1 VHFPKI
7 RVLMYLLL
15 FGLVI
20 LISPATTI
28 SEDIPPVPEPPLP
41 VIIDAAISINPNSL
55 NLKSKGKWITC
66 HIELPESY
74 DAANINISTIL
85 LNDIVPA
92 ESKPISIGDCDGDG
106 LNELMVKFS
115 RSAVQSTIPLG
126 SESADITVTG
136 WLTDGTTKF
145 QGTDT
150 IKIVSPKVKPLNGK
164 NK

>member
-1 VHFPKI
+1 MKRAHSPT
-7 RVLMYLLL
+7 LLNYGLL
-15 FGLVI
+15 FGVI
-20 LISPATTI
+20 LLFAPAIAT
-28 SEDIPPVPEPPLP
+28 SQEPLP
-41 VIIDAAISINPNSL
+41 DPILITADIKINPNTL

-92 ESKPISIGDCDGDG
+92 EPKPISIGDSDGNG

-136 WLTDGTTKF
+136 WLNDGTTKF